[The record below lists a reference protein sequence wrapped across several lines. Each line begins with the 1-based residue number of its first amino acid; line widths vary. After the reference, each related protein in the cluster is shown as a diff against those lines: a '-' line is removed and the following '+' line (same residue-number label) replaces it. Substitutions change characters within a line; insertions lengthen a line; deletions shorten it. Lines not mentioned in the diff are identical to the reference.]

1 MKYIKQFLIIIAIS
15 LIGELL
21 RYWIP
26 LPIPAS
32 IYGLVLMLAALKTK
46 IIPLEKVK
54 DAGKFLIDVMPVM
67 FIPVSVE
74 LLYIWGLLKPILI
87 PALIAIVV
95 STVAV
100 IAVTGRVAQGIIKK
114 EKRRDD
120 ERIFM

>member
-46 IIPLEKVK
+46 LIPLEKVK

-100 IAVTGRVAQGIIKK
+100 IAVTGRVAQGIIKR

>member
-46 IIPLEKVK
+46 LIPLEKVK

-74 LLYIWGLLKPILI
+74 LLYLWGLLKPILI

-100 IAVTGRVAQGIIKK
+100 IAVTGRVAQGIIKR